1 MIREL
6 KQQARDIVVA
16 IRDVLIG
23 KPFDPKDFAEKPP
36 KWWHKKNERPEAEP
50 PKKKERKAPTD
61 SIADS
66 SMWAEIMQMSDEEW
80 AVKYGA
86 FSAIRWNDK
95 YGALQ
100 NQRFSS
106 REEMLDWLENEQ
118 KDTRRVSEIDFDA
131 EMQSEL
137 TRRECGELLAYIP
150 RLDDFELAAK
160 VKRMKAQGL
169 SLKAISE
176 RTLKPYQTIKHY
188 SSALGK
194 AQE

>member
-6 KQQARDIVVA
+6 KQQALDIGGA
-16 IRDVLIG
+16 IRDVFIG
-23 KPFDPKDFAEKPP
+23 KSLDPKRFAEKPP

-66 SMWAEIMQMSDEEW
+66 AMWAEIMQMSDEEW
-80 AVKYGA
+80 VLKYGA
-86 FSAIRWNDK
+86 FSAIRWNEK

-106 REEMLDWLENEQ
+106 REEMLDWLESEKN
-118 KDTRRVSEIDFDA
+118 DPRSVSEIDFDA
-131 EMQSEL
+131 EAQSEL
-137 TRRECGELLAYIP
+137 TRRECGELLAYVP